1 MLRPLFS
8 DGDQDPNEF
17 LGHCP
22 TLRYR
27 PAAPLRIASGPDEW
41 VAPTPDSILRR
52 IVAFKSN
59 LGLRL
64 AVTDEERQKKN
75 AICDRLIKE
84 GIDGRNNEEAGA
96 RTCRL
101 TDLAGELGREDGIA
115 CALVWYEALEKR
127 GVSGKQ
133 AIALD
138 FGRAN
143 AIASDRYGTNWTWEQ
158 PTLVREI
165 FYLRRAISNPLFE
178 QSHAFIKC
186 MCLNNLGNRL
196 RVAGRAIEAL
206 DCWRR
211 VIEVKPNFGMSLCNR
226 ARMLAFYA
234 HSGALEDRD
243 EQALF
248 YWLAHREASAATAP
262 TADYGHQDV
271 AGVNRN
277 LAKELKEWIESFL
290 DVKEI
295 AALDPLKDQNI
306 PATKEELD
314 YRHWCLANCLYLN
327 PFNDVGP
334 YSAAA
339 DDSIGLGAHVVM
351 VDAPNKF
358 QSFFDQMKQEYVS
371 ARWLLYEGL
380 KTKLPHFSDRNVPL
394 FATEPRPT
402 LCLAVEKVKAA
413 YRISYS
419 LFDKIGF
426 FMNAYMELGIPE
438 RQVTFRTLWRPNDK
452 APIRRE
458 FDQTGNG
465 FFCALYWLSKDFFET
480 ANDEVAEP
488 QARRLS
494 EIRNSLEHK
503 YLRITTDALPTAP
516 AEDLALMVPRSQFD
530 AKSVHLLRLARAA
543 LIYLSIG
550 VHFEE
555 QRREP
560 SRASMNLE
568 EIPLVPYLPDA
579 EKM

>member
-1 MLRPLFS
+1 MLR
-8 DGDQDPNEF
+8 
-17 LGHCP
+17 C
-22 TLRYR
+22 
-27 PAAPLRIASGPDEW
+27 
-41 VAPTPDSILRR
+41 
-52 IVAFKSN
+52 IVAVKST
-59 LGLRL
+59 LDVRL
-64 AVTDEERQKKN
+64 AVTDEERQKRN
-75 AICDRLIKE
+75 AICDRLIRE
-84 GIDGRNNEEAGA
+84 GIDGRNNEDAGT

-101 TDLAGELGREDGIA
+101 TDLAGELGRKDGIA

-127 GVSGKQ
+127 GVAGKQ
-133 AIALD
+133 AVALD
-138 FGRAN
+138 YGRAN
-143 AIASDRYGTNWTWEQ
+143 AIAADRYGTNWTWEQ

-165 FYLRRAISNPLFE
+165 FYLRRAISNPLFD
-178 QSHAFIKC
+178 QSHAITKC
-186 MCLNNLGNRL
+186 MCLNNLGRRL
-196 RVAGRAIEAL
+196 QVAGRAIEAL

-211 VIEVKPNFGMSLCNR
+211 ALEVNPNFGMSLCNR
-226 ARMLAFYA
+226 ARMLALYA
-234 HSGALEDRD
+234 YAGALEDRD

-248 YWLAHREASAATAP
+248 YWVAHREASAATAP
-262 TADYGHQDV
+262 TAVYAATQNDQV
-271 AGVNRN
+271 TRN

-290 DVKEI
+290 DVEEI

-306 PATKEELD
+306 SATEAERD

-327 PFNDVGP
+327 PFNDLGP

-339 DDSIGLGAHVVM
+339 DDSMGLGTHIVR

-380 KTKLPHFSDRNVPL
+380 KTKMPHFSDRNVPF
-394 FATEPRPT
+394 FATEPRPS

-426 FMNAYMELGIPE
+426 FINAYMELGIPE
-438 RQVTFRTLWRPNDK
+438 RKVTFRTVWRPNDK
-452 APIRRE
+452 EPIRGE

-465 FFCALYWLSKDFFET
+465 FFCALYWLSKDFFEK

-503 YLRITTDALPTAP
+503 YLRITTDELTIAP
-516 AEDLALMVPRSQFD
+516 PEDLALMVPRGQFE

-550 VHFEE
+550 VRFEE

-560 SRASMNLE
+560 SRASMTLE
-568 EIPLVPYLPDA
+568 EIPLAPYLTDA